1 MWVHLGV
8 SPSHLRKD
16 EKEKHPND
24 FSCEDLSGCFLIYS
38 WMCCSTL
45 FVGKLLL
52 AIGLNFT
59 IGNV

>member
-1 MWVHLGV
+1 LGV
-8 SPSHLRKD
+8 SPSRLKKD

-24 FSCEDLSGCFLIYS
+24 FPCEDLSCCFPIYS

-45 FVGKLLL
+45 FFGKLLL
-52 AIGLNFT
+52 AIGLNST